1 MPCGYNAS
9 SRSSTVHN
17 EEAAPKELPIDTS
30 KGNAMNQ
37 FTPVLHSV
45 SYASA
50 WPGHSLLDVDA
61 FLLKAVELGYRSIAL
76 VAKRPH
82 VSPLDYDEAA
92 RRKLRARI
100 EELGLELAAMM
111 GYSDFT
117 AGLEHPGIPSAEMNA
132 AYVGVVAKLAADL
145 GTKRVRIFTGYSKPE
160 LGYDTQ
166 YGEVVKG
173 LRLAAREASRYGV
186 TLVVQNHHDIASHHQ
201 QFAWLLDEVNE
212 PNVRAAFDAWAPF
225 LQGHSGDDLARAV
238 ESIGSRIEFTTVA
251 DYVIQP
257 QFRYDP
263 GRVNYVRE
271 QSALVRAVAPGTG
284 QVDYES
290 FFRGLRSAGY
300 RGPVAYEMCATLQG
314 GGSIENLDRTARQF
328 LEFMAEM
335 NRDEAPSES
344 GHAKHGL
351 SRRPAAQTQV
361 LTTP

>member
-1 MPCGYNAS
+1 
-9 SRSSTVHN
+9 
-17 EEAAPKELPIDTS
+17 
-30 KGNAMNQ
+30 MNQ

-50 WPGHSLLDVDA
+50 WPGHSFLDVDA
-61 FLLKAVELGYRSIAL
+61 FLNKAVELGYRSIAL

-92 RRKLRARI
+92 RRKLRTRI

-145 GTKRVRIFTGYSKPE
+145 GTKRVRIFTGYSKPQ

-173 LRLAAREASRYGV
+173 IRLAAREASRYGI

-212 PNVRAAFDAWAPF
+212 PNVKAAFDAWAPF
-225 LQGHSGDDLARAV
+225 LQGLSGEDLVRAV
-238 ESIGSRIEFTTVA
+238 ESVGSRIEFTTVA

-263 GRVNYVRE
+263 GHVNYVRE
-271 QSALVRAVAPGTG
+271 ESALVRAVAPGTG

-300 RGPVAYEMCATLQG
+300 GGPVAYEMCATLQG
-314 GGSIENLDRTARQF
+314 GGSLENLDRTARHF
-328 LEFMAEM
+328 LQFMAKM
-335 NRDEAPSES
+335 NGNQAPS
-344 GHAKHGL
+344 GPDHVAKA
-351 SRRPAAQTQV
+351 SVREPATQTRL

>member
-1 MPCGYNAS
+1 M
-9 SRSSTVHN
+9 
-17 EEAAPKELPIDTS
+17 D
-30 KGNAMNQ
+30 Q

-50 WPGHSLLDVDA
+50 WPGHSFLDVDA
-61 FLLKAVELGYRSIAL
+61 FLNKAVELGYRSIAL

-92 RRKLRARI
+92 RRKLRSRI

-173 LRLAAREASRYGV
+173 IRLAAREAARYGV

-212 PNVRAAFDAWAPF
+212 PNVKAAFDAWAPF
-225 LQGHSGDDLARAV
+225 LQGLSGEDLVRAV

-271 QSALVRAVAPGTG
+271 QAALVRAVAPGTG
-284 QVDYES
+284 QVDYDS

-314 GGSIENLDRTARQF
+314 GGSIENLDRTAREF
-328 LEFMAEM
+328 LQFMAKM
-335 NRDEAPSES
+335 NSGEALS
-344 GHAKHGL
+344 GPDRAADGSVRK
-351 SRRPAAQTQV
+351 PASQAHM